1 MLASII
7 YPKDLDRNLSYPEA
21 RAILEKELE
30 VNKSRQLREIDQL
43 PLDRIFLATAV
54 FQPRLLNGW
63 ELSRSA
69 DHVDNLLEAI
79 KSSPHH
85 TLDPIVVWWSG
96 KCFRVIDGHHRLEA
110 YRRAAKQPKLRVA
123 GIPVIVFEGTLERA
137 IAEAIKGNAKD
148 KLAMTREDK
157 LNAAW
162 RMSIDGG
169 VSRKDVWKYTG
180 ASTGSVSAMR
190 RKISELQ
197 KIYPTSWRDV
207 AMSQTWIEIR
217 AGDRTTLTEYDD
229 EWEKRVIQAGI
240 LAIRKDFPRGKLVKN
255 PIMAYRILE
264 GYSPNLVA
272 NIASIYF
279 SENPDRFDELKEWDE
294 ASDF

>member
-1 MLASII
+1 MLSSII

-30 VNKSRQLREIDQL
+30 ANKGRQLREIEQL

-63 ELSRSA
+63 EVSRSA
-69 DHVDNLLEAI
+69 DHVESLLEAI

-110 YRRAAKQPKLRVA
+110 YRRAAKQPKLRVEA
-123 GIPVIVFEGTLERA
+123 IPVIVFEGTLERA
-137 IAEAIKGNAKD
+137 IAEAIRSNAKD
-148 KLAMTREDK
+148 KLAMTQEDK

-190 RKISELQ
+190 RKLCELQ
-197 KIYPTSWRDV
+197 KLYPTSWRDV
-207 AMSQTWIEIR
+207 AMSQTWQEAR
-217 AGDRTTLTEYDD
+217 AGDRTASIEYDD
-229 EWEKRVIQAGI
+229 EWERERIKAGT
-240 LAIRKDFPRGKLVKN
+240 LALRKGFPRGQLLKN
-255 PIMAYRILE
+255 PMLAYRIFE
-264 GYSPNLVA
+264 AYSPNLVT
-272 NIASIYF
+272 NNASIYF
-279 SENPDRFDELKEWDE
+279 SENPDKVREWE
-294 ASDF
+294 EEQASLDF

>member
-7 YPKDLDRNLSYPEA
+7 YPIDLDRNLSYPEA
-21 RAILEKELE
+21 RVILEKELE
-30 VNKSRQLREIDQL
+30 ANKSRQLRVIEQL

-110 YRRAAKQPKLRVA
+110 YRRAAKQPKLKVPA
-123 GIPVIVFEGTLERA
+123 IPVIVFEGTLERA

-190 RKISELQ
+190 RKLSELQ

-207 AMSQTWIEIR
+207 AMSQTWLEIR
-217 AGDRTTLTEYDD
+217 AGDRTSLTEYDD
-229 EWEKRVIQAGI
+229 EWERKMIKAGI
-240 LAIRKDFPRGKLVKN
+240 LAIRKDFPRGKLLKN
-255 PIMAYRILE
+255 PMMAYRIFE
-264 GYSPNLVA
+264 GYSPNLVT
-272 NIASIYF
+272 NTASIYF
-279 SENPDRFDELKEWDE
+279 NENPDKVREWE
-294 ASDF
+294 EEQANSDF

>member
-21 RAILEKELE
+21 RSILEKELE
-30 VNKSRQLREIDQL
+30 VNKSRPLREIEQL

-69 DHVDNLLEAI
+69 DHVESLLEAI

-123 GIPVIVFEGTLERA
+123 AIPVIVFDGTLERA
-137 IAEAIKGNAKD
+137 IAEAIRCNAKD

-190 RKISELQ
+190 RKLSELQ

-207 AMSQTWIEIR
+207 AMSQTWLEIR
-217 AGDRTTLTEYDD
+217 AGDRASLTEYDD
-229 EWEKRVIQAGI
+229 QWEKEAIKAGI
-240 LAIRKDFPRGKLVKN
+240 LAIRKAFPRGMLVKN
-255 PIMAYRILE
+255 PMLAYRILE
-264 GYSPNLVA
+264 GYSPNLVT
-272 NIASIYF
+272 NNASIYF
-279 SENPDRFDELKEWDE
+279 SENPDKVREWE
-294 ASDF
+294 EEQANSDF

>member
-30 VNKSRQLREIDQL
+30 ANKGRQLREIEQL

-63 ELSRSA
+63 EVSRSA
-69 DHVDNLLEAI
+69 DHVESLLEAI

-110 YRRAAKQPKLRVA
+110 YRRAAKQPKLRVEA
-123 GIPVIVFEGTLERA
+123 IPVIVFEGTLERA
-137 IAEAIKGNAKD
+137 IAEAIRSNAKD
-148 KLAMTREDK
+148 KLSMTQEDK

-169 VSRKDVWKYTG
+169 VSRKDVWKFTG

-190 RKISELQ
+190 RKISEL
-197 KIYPTSWRDV
+197 KKLYPTSWQDV
-207 AMSQTWIEIR
+207 ARSQTWQEAR
-217 AGDRTTLTEYDD
+217 AGDRVSTADYDD
-229 EWEKRVIQAGI
+229 AWLREAIKSGIQK
-240 LAIRKDFPRGKLVKN
+240 LRKEFPRGKLLKN
-255 PIMAYRILE
+255 RELAYQIFK
-264 GYSPNLVA
+264 GYSPNLVG
-272 NIASIYF
+272 NIASDF
-279 SENPDRFDELKEWDE
+279 FMENPDKLDELKEWDE
-294 ASDF
+294 DSDF

>member
-43 PLDRIFLATAV
+43 PLGRIFLATAV

-229 EWEKRVIQAGI
+229 EWEKRVIEAGI

-255 PIMAYRILE
+255 PIIAYRILE

-279 SENPDRFDELKEWDE
+279 SENPDSFDELKEWDE